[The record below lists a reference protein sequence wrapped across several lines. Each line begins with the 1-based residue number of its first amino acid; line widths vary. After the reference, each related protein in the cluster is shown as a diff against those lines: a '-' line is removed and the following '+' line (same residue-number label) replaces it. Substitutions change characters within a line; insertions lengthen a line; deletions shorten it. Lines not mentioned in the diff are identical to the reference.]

1 MTKHIMGARNSFMSN
16 KMRFTHYFG
25 QYQIAQC
32 KQEADY
38 EPANIL
44 LERIKIEKKNGKQ
57 NRNFQKQ

>member
-44 LERIKIEKKNGKQ
+44 LERIKIEKK
-57 NRNFQKQ
+57 